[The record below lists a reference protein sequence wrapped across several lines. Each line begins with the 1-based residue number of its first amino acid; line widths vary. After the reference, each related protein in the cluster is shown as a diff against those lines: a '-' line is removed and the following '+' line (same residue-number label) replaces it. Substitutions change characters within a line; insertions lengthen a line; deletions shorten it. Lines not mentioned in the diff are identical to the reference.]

1 MAWLLDALTF
11 LFTVTPA
18 VLILVPSLQP
28 FLFPADPASEL
39 DSTGANESP
48 CRHDSL
54 TGASESHKGEAA
66 EREAQNLVWDIAEVA
81 LDSARTEVDDQG
93 TLEEAAQSPRGKK
106 IVARERLAVQQDETT
121 QPMMEKVSKALVQA
135 IRIIS
140 DITETYERFCNLL
153 SPTPPFHLVNARLR
167 LGSILVLWAL
177 CSLFIPSYWLI
188 KSTTF
193 LLGLVFF
200 GDPLFQRSLAWMN
213 YRFPHWKEE
222 FDINE
227 TLLKGVPTNA
237 QLTLTLLRLGEMT
250 SSPLALPP
258 EPMEKSPSAT
268 KSREKPL
275 VIPPAEALV
284 LDASGLPFPGILKLV
299 RFTIGVGIGLRQAF
313 HRAIAV
319 AEMPHPPHLIGLLR
333 KRGWVSAAVEP
344 LKFRAQFD
352 HQRGTAVI
360 DSSLEPPVLY
370 FTTHQ
375 PSRVQDLRL
384 SHQHKGSIL
393 FQIAVPDVA
402 ELKKTEELGWKQK
415 LILEVTG
422 GVRYSVDGLMVCG
435 KEPDQSFHLMAMRE
449 RDQLFNRLVAM
460 GAQFWE
466 SC

>member
-1 MAWLLDALTF
+1 M
-11 LFTVTPA
+11 
-18 VLILVPSLQP
+18 
-28 FLFPADPASEL
+28 
-39 DSTGANESP
+39 
-48 CRHDSL
+48 
-54 TGASESHKGEAA
+54 
-66 EREAQNLVWDIAEVA
+66 
-81 LDSARTEVDDQG
+81 
-93 TLEEAAQSPRGKK
+93 
-106 IVARERLAVQQDETT
+106 
-121 QPMMEKVSKALVQA
+121 
-135 IRIIS
+135 
-140 DITETYERFCNLL
+140 
-153 SPTPPFHLVNARLR
+153 
-167 LGSILVLWAL
+167 LVLWAL

-193 LLGLVFF
+193 LFGLLFF
-200 GDPLFQRSLAWMN
+200 GGPLFQRSFAWMS

-222 FDINE
+222 FDINQ
-227 TLLKGVPTNA
+227 TLLKDVPTNA

-250 SSPLALPP
+250 SSPLPP
-258 EPMEKSPSAT
+258 PPGPLEKFPSTT

-319 AEMPHPPHLIGLLR
+319 AGMPHPPHLIGLLR
-333 KRGWVSAAVEP
+333 KRGWVSAAVGP

-393 FQIAVPDVA
+393 FRIPVPDIA

-435 KEPDQSFHLMAMRE
+435 KESDQCFHLMAMKE